1 MNVYLKKMILFFL
14 FFITLFLLNSDT
26 IIKNNVYK
34 SIMDFVYLH
43 FKINNDNFQNS
54 MFPSFVATANTILL
68 DKIERWFSSK
78 KIRQE
83 INFLFSK
90 DILQLSGNSSRVFEV
105 VLEAFNVKSW
115 LALKSDRVFLDKS
128 IIVKMKYPKGISL
141 NLAKVS
147 NIFEVEEQEDYDKI
161 KILNN
166 GIIHIKSESSIYWNV
181 SQLTGNSAFIIPF
194 EVNIKGKN
202 VKYNSNFSS
211 EILILKNNG
220 CKFSWYERIFK
231 YRYLISFKNNT
242 MEIQSEK

>member
-1 MNVYLKKMILFFL
+1 MNVYLKKIILFFL
-14 FFITLFLLNSDT
+14 FFGTLFLLNSDM
-26 IIKNNVYK
+26 IIKSDTYK
-34 SIMDFVYLH
+34 YIMNFAYIH
-43 FKINNDNFQNS
+43 FKINNDNFKNS
-54 MFPSFVATANTILL
+54 MFPSLIATVNTVLL
-68 DKIERWFSSK
+68 DKMERWFSSK

-83 INFLFSK
+83 IKFIFSK
-90 DILQLSGNSSRVFEV
+90 EMLQLFGNNSRVFEV
-105 VLEAFNVKSW
+105 VLEAFNVKNW
-115 LALKSDRVFLDKS
+115 LALKLDGVFLDKS

-147 NIFEVEEQEDYDKI
+147 NVFKVEEQEDYDET

-181 SQLTGNSAFIIPF
+181 SQLTGNSSFTIPF

-202 VKYNSNFSS
+202 VRYNSNFSS

-220 CKFSWYERIFK
+220 CKFSWYERILK